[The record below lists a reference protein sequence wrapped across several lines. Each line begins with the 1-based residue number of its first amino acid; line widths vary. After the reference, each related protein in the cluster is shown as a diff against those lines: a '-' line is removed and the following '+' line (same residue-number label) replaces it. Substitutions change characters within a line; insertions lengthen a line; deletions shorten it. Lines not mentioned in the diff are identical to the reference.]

1 MSRIFVFFFGFA
13 LMLETACSAADR
25 LVFEPASTKPANG
38 KHIVLVAGDEEYRTE
53 ESMPMLG
60 KILSQRHGFKCT
72 VLFSMGP
79 AGADYIDPNNS
90 KGLTGFDA
98 LQSADLMIIG
108 TRFRD
113 PNETQAKYIGEY
125 LQAGKPVLGF
135 RTATHAFKGK
145 GNFAGL
151 PFDDFGLKVLG
162 ETWVSHH
169 GKHKVEG
176 GRSVVEPGAEANPV
190 LRGVGEIFTPS
201 DIYGVIHL
209 TESDSILLR
218 GAVTESLDPNSPNL
232 TGTKNEV
239 LQPLAWLRNYPR
251 PGAEGTGK
259 SFCTTAGASVD
270 FVDED
275 LRRLVVN
282 AAHYLVGLDVPEK
295 ADVSFVDPYRPS
307 FYGFIKEA
315 DYWKNANRKPA
326 EFGLGKSIQQP
337 DPPNSPAWPFR

>member
-1 MSRIFVFFFGFA
+1 MPKFLVFLFSFA
-13 LMLETACSAADR
+13 LLLGRESTAADR
-25 LVFEPASTKPANG
+25 LVFEPASGKPANG

-79 AGADYIDPNNS
+79 NGADYIDPNNS
-90 KGLTGFDA
+90 KGVTGFDA
-98 LQSADLMIIG
+98 LKSADLMIIG
-108 TRFRD
+108 TRFRNPD
-113 PNETQAKYIGEY
+113 ETQTKHIAEY

-135 RTATHAFKGK
+135 RTSTHAFKGK

-151 PFDDFGLKVLG
+151 PCDEFGLKVLG

-176 GRSVVEPGAEANPV
+176 GRSVVEAGAEANPI
-190 LRGVGEIFTPS
+190 LRGVGEIFTAS

-218 GAVTESLDPNSPNL
+218 GAVTETLDPTSPNVA
-232 TGTKNEV
+232 GAKNEV
-239 LQPLAWLRNYPR
+239 LQPLAWIRNYPR

-282 AAHYLVGLDVPEK
+282 AAHHLVGLEVPEK
-295 ADVSFVDPYRPS
+295 ADVSYVDPYNPS
-307 FYGFIKEA
+307 FYGFITDA

-326 EFGLGKSIQQP
+326 EFGLGQAVQQP